1 MTTKVSVDGLNEIAA
16 EHRALDRQYTM
27 FQTLLDDDGTQL
39 PTLRARLTNLATV
52 LECHFEHEEDGGY
65 FTDIIEA
72 SPELGQRAR
81 DLESEH
87 EQLLTRFQQIGDR
100 LSVPFKVATAF
111 TALKQE
117 IRALIAVCR
126 AHEHLENELAQ
137 DACLRE
143 IGEEE

>member
-1 MTTKVSVDGLNEIAA
+1 MTTKVPVDGLQEIDA
-16 EHRALDRQYTM
+16 EHRALDRQYTT
-27 FQTLLDDDGTQL
+27 FQMLLDDEGTQL
-39 PTLRARLTNLATV
+39 PTLQTRLTNLATV

-72 SPELGQRAR
+72 SPDLGQRAR
-81 DLESEH
+81 ELESEH

-100 LSVPFKVATAF
+100 LFVPFNAATAF

-117 IRALIAVCR
+117 IRELIAACR
-126 AHEHLENELAQ
+126 AHEHSENELTQEAW
-137 DACLRE
+137 LRE